1 MIRFASLGSGSQGNG
16 LVVAAGEGAVLVD
29 CGFSLRGTEARLA
42 RLGMSPADLCAILV
56 THEHSDH
63 LAGVFTLARRYGL
76 PVHLTHGTWSAAE
89 SRLAGRAD
97 AVRRLCRP
105 IRADA
110 DFTVGAL
117 TVRPFAVPHDAR
129 EPVQFVFSA
138 AGRRLGMLTDCGR
151 ITPHV
156 VDVLSPCDALVL
168 EFNHDRERLAVSSYP
183 PSLRARIAG
192 GYGHL
197 ENAQALSL
205 LQTLDVGRLQHLV
218 AAHLSEENNCPRA
231 VEALLASLF
240 AGDRRRFD
248 IADQADGHGWRT
260 LT

>member
-1 MIRFASLGSGSQGNG
+1 
-16 LVVAAGEGAVLVD
+16 
-29 CGFSLRGTEARLA
+29 
-42 RLGMSPADLCAILV
+42 
-56 THEHSDH
+56 
-63 LAGVFTLARRYGL
+63 
-76 PVHLTHGTWSAAE
+76 
-89 SRLAGRAD
+89 
-97 AVRRLCRP
+97 
-105 IRADA
+105 
-110 DFTVGAL
+110 
-117 TVRPFAVPHDAR
+117 
-129 EPVQFVFSA
+129 
-138 AGRRLGMLTDCGR
+138 MLTDCGR

-231 VEALLASLF
+231 VEALLAPLF